1 MNFIKLLYGK
11 IELEEMVLDLL
22 LSNLTIKTYLE
33 YLIWKKIKPIER
45 EMIFLEQL
53 KRTWN

>member
-53 KRTWN
+53 KRAWN

>member
-53 KRTWN
+53 KRA